1 VTLLGVG
8 GASAPA
14 VAQADDE
21 IVVVQVEGLLDPP
34 NATLVREAIEAA
46 NDRDDT
52 TAVILQIDS
61 GGAVDVDVDELVDAI
76 EASAVPVVAWVGP
89 SGADAKGA
97 VAVLIQAAHVATV
110 ATDTG
115 IGPAYPVRLDDPA
128 SPSAEQVTAELVALA
143 EARERNPAVAREMA
157 TERVSWDELG
167 DDATGIGVRPT
178 LGDVIVSLDGE
189 TVETATGPI
198 ELSTARVTGEGL
210 DQRREPNQD
219 VLFDRLGLPDQVL
232 HTLISPSIAYA
243 LLVVGIALIIFEFF
257 TVSIGIAGI
266 TGGAAVLGAFI
277 GFSHLAA
284 TRWGVAL
291 ILLAMLGFAID
302 VQAGGLGPWTGI
314 GLAALVAGSLTL
326 YGGSSR
332 LDVPWWVIALVVL
345 GTLLFM
351 LGAMT
356 AVIRARFS
364 TPTVG
369 REGMVGATGAAEVDV
384 APDGVV
390 VIDGARWRARTNRAT
405 PIKAGDPVRVVAVE
419 GVLLEVEPPTGGAR
433 DYREAY
439 RKRRARNAE
448 K

>member
-1 VTLLGVG
+1 M
-8 GASAPA
+8 SAPA
-14 VAQADDE
+14 AAPDADDE
-21 IVVVQVEGLLDPP
+21 ILVVQLEGLLDPP
-34 NATLVREAIEAA
+34 NATLVLDAIERA
-46 NDRDDT
+46 NDSGNT

-61 GGAVDVDVDELVDAI
+61 GGAVDVDVDELVAAI
-76 EASAVPVVAWVGP
+76 EDSGVPIVAWVGP

-97 VAVLIQAAHVATV
+97 TAVLLQAAHVATV

-115 IGPAYPVRLDDPA
+115 TGPADPLRLDSPG
-128 SPSAEQVTAELVALA
+128 SPSGSEVTELLVALA
-143 EARERNPAVAREMA
+143 EARDRNPEVAREMA
-157 TERVSWDELG
+157 STRVGWDELG

-189 TVETATGPI
+189 IVETAAGTV
-198 ELSTARVTGEGL
+198 ELSTARITGEGL

-219 VLFDRLGLPDQVL
+219 VLFDRLGLRDQVL
-232 HTLISPSIAYA
+232 HTLISPSIAYV
-243 LLVVGIALIIFEFF
+243 LLVAGLALILFEFF
-257 TVSIGIAGI
+257 TVSIGVAGI
-266 TGGAAVLGAFI
+266 TGGIAVVGAFI
-277 GFSHLAA
+277 GFSHLAV
-284 TRWGVAL
+284 TWWGVAL
-291 ILLAMLGFAID
+291 LLLAMLGFAVD

-332 LDVPWWVIALVVL
+332 LNVPWWVIVLVIL

-369 REGMVGATGAAEVDV
+369 REGMVGAQGAAEVDV

-405 PIKAGDPVRVVAVE
+405 PIKAGDPVQVVAVE

-439 RKRRARNAE
+439 RERRG
-448 K
+448 KK